1 MHIFIYIHIYIYIHI
16 NNIYKNTHIVFIL
29 WWTTQKNKIDFCPQF
44 TIALVLEGKKKKKH
58 ESNGIFPVKLMGLRD
73 CSFRPF
79 NISALG
85 VFFLSSAKWA
95 SHL

>member
-1 MHIFIYIHIYIYIHI
+1 MHI
-16 NNIYKNTHIVFIL
+16 NNIYINTHIIFIL
-29 WWTTQKNKIDFCPQF
+29 WWTTQNNKIDFCPQF
-44 TIALVLEGKKKKKH
+44 TITLILERKKKKKKKH
-58 ESNGIFPVKLMGLRD
+58 ESNGIFPTKLMGLRD